1 MRKNM
6 FTTTNNIGLVALKDI
21 PVLEYQD
28 FFEQTISL
36 LEDKGNHILS
46 YFAYECSE
54 NDIHAFILVGADSS
68 SEVYI
73 YSYQSPKNKALDSLT
88 NIYSGAQA
96 FEREIIENFD
106 ICFMRHPYAK
116 PLRYAHNRAQKWH
129 NINNYP
135 FYSIEGNSL
144 HQVNVGPI
152 HAGIIEPGAFRFI
165 CNGEKVLNLEIV
177 LGYQHRGIEK
187 LIEQAAG
194 TLKGSLLA
202 ESIAGDS
209 VVSHSLAYSRVI
221 EHLSSV
227 DPRSLTLVERERAIA
242 LELERIAMHLS
253 DTAGLCT
260 DIAYQLGQVACEAMR
275 TVIINT
281 SQLWCGNRF
290 SKAMIRTCGSNFPLT
305 KELQQAV
312 KDNVSQI
319 QRRYIEMADNL
330 LSTPSVLSRFEDCGH
345 LDYNLM
351 LELGAV
357 GVVARASGLERDTRS
372 SHPYGCYQTKPYS
385 MRTEKDGDVMSRLKV
400 RLNEAKASADYIL
413 ELLNDSFEQSETKP
427 CYDKPLAPESLAFN
441 LNEGWRGEICH
452 SAITDSQGKVISY
465 KIVDPSFHNWYA
477 LSLALREEGISDF
490 PINNKSFNL
499 SYCGH
504 DL

>member
-1 MRKNM
+1 MTKNL
-6 FTTTNNIGLVALKDI
+6 FTTTNSLGLVALKDI
-21 PVLEYQD
+21 PVLEYHD

-36 LEDKGNHILS
+36 LKDKNNHILS
-46 YFAYECSE
+46 YFAHKYDEL
-54 NDIHAFILVGADSS
+54 NMRAFMLIGDDASHQ
-68 SEVYI
+68 VYI
-73 YSYQSPKNKALDSLT
+73 YSYQSPLSKALDSLS

-96 FEREIIENFD
+96 FEREISENLD
-106 ICFMRHPYAK
+106 IVFMRHPYAK
-116 PLRYAHNRAQKWH
+116 PLRYAHNRAQRWH

-135 FYSIEGNSL
+135 FYSIDGDSL

-177 LGYQHRGIEK
+177 LGYQHRGIEA
-187 LIEQAAG
+187 LIQESIG

-209 VVSHSLAYSRVI
+209 VVSHATTYSRVV
-221 EHLSSV
+221 ENLSGV
-227 DPRSLTLVERERAIA
+227 DSKQMSLVEKERAIA
-242 LELERIAMHLS
+242 LELERMAMHLS

-275 TVIINT
+275 TVVINT

-290 SKAMIRTCGSNFPLT
+290 SKAMIRPLGSNFPLT
-305 KELQQAV
+305 EELQKAV
-312 KDNVSQI
+312 KENITQI
-319 QRRYIEMADNL
+319 RRRYIEMAENL
-330 LSTPSVLSRFEDCGH
+330 LSMPSVLSRFEDCGK
-345 LDYNLM
+345 LSYELM

-357 GVVARASGLERDTRS
+357 GVVARASGLERDIRS
-372 SHPYGCYQTKPYS
+372 SHPCGYYS
-385 MRTEKDGDVMSRLKV
+385 SKAYEPIIEKDGDVMSRLKV
-400 RLNEAKASADYIL
+400 RLFEGKASADYIL
-413 ELLNDSFEQSETKP
+413 ELLDEGIEPSNSKP
-427 CYDKPLAPESLAFN
+427 KYSSTFKADALAFN

-452 SAITDSQGKVISY
+452 TAITDSSGRVSLY